1 MRDFESLG
9 VDRHPIDE
17 ELCDAGTLGPEFAHL
32 ARVYCASPR
41 ALVFRNPSS
50 DWRLFAVLLP
60 LGSRLSLMANP
71 IFAQLTRSWGM
82 NVRFIGVDRDHL
94 IHDFRA
100 LLTDRTLALL
110 VDWLAGIEQR
120 PSTRPADGDDGLDV
134 LFAALA
140 SEMLTILE
148 HSPAARTRHLE
159 LRHRLESE
167 VPGTLFE
174 RSTRFPDFLHG
185 LRQALRDGIIDI
197 AFYSR
202 ALRSIDLREAAFE
215 QRMAAIIETCLD
227 PVTLTRLERCG
238 AGQHLG
244 CYNWLCIAPRHASA
258 RAHVLAALPALA
270 GFFAD
275 ALLSFDR
282 PPARDEQDPS
292 EGLRAAAEVSHDRA
306 GPERRTAI
314 GLDLPRLV
322 AGGDTAHGQHWA
334 MVLRQAVDAGQ
345 DRFVIEAI
353 AERFAVEPNVIRR
366 LWHERPA
373 GMGQPPSWQI
383 APILHVLAATD
394 SADWPANERQWRE
407 LLAGA
412 VPAEAA

>member
-9 VDRHPIDE
+9 VDRHPIDD

-60 LGSRLSLMANP
+60 LGSRLSLMSNP
-71 IFAQLTRSWGM
+71 IFAQLTRSWGL
-82 NVRFIGVDRDHL
+82 NVRFIGVDRDGL
-94 IHDFRA
+94 VHDFRA

-110 VDWLAGIEQR
+110 VDWLTGIEQR
-120 PSTRPADGDDGLDV
+120 PATGQADANQGLDL

-140 SEMLTILE
+140 GEMLTILE

-167 VPGTLFE
+167 VPATLFE
-174 RSTRFPDFLHG
+174 RSTRYPDFLHG
-185 LRQALRDGIIDI
+185 LRRALRDAIIDVD
-197 AFYSR
+197 FYSR

-215 QRMAAIIETCLD
+215 RRMAAIIEACLD
-227 PVTLTRLERCG
+227 PVTLTRLARSG

-244 CYNWLCIAPRHASA
+244 CYNWLRIAPRHAAA

-275 ALLSFDR
+275 ALLAFDR
-282 PPARDEQDPS
+282 PPAHDEQDPT
-292 EGLRAAAEVSHDRA
+292 EALRAAADFSHERSS
-306 GPERRTAI
+306 PERNKAA

-345 DRFVIEAI
+345 DRFVIAAI

-373 GMGQPPSWQI
+373 GLGQPPSWQI
-383 APILHVLAATD
+383 APLLHVLDATD
-394 SADWPANERQWRE
+394 AADWPANERQWRE